1 MNSDTTDPIPA
12 APEEKLTYGKVH
24 RHVLGNM
31 KPVDKKFF
39 GVLGLLLLGVGVGIA
54 AEVNQIRHGQGVNGM
69 NNPVAWGTYLVNFV
83 FWVGIGH
90 AGTLISAILYLFRA
104 EFRTAVARSAEAM
117 TVFAVLTAG
126 LFPLLHMGR
135 VWIFYWLMPYPNQRQ
150 LWPNFVSP
158 LLFDVVAVST
168 YLTVSILFW
177 YTGLI
182 PDLAAARDNAKR
194 SLRKIGYGWFAL
206 GWHNDNR
213 NWRHHTRAYLFFAAL
228 ATPLVISVHSV
239 VSWDFALSLVPG
251 WHSTVFP
258 PYFVAGAIHS
268 GFAMVIVLLIP
279 LRKVQ
284 QLEQVITISV
294 MEKMAKVLILTG
306 MILGYAYG
314 FEFVVAYYSG
324 NPFEMD
330 AFTRRAL
337 GYGMIPFWIMV
348 SCNVFVPVLFFVRK
362 IRRSLKWLFV
372 IGILINVG
380 MWYERYVIIIS
391 LSRDFIPYS
400 WGHFFPSFNELAMMV
415 GSFCWFFMFFWL
427 FIRFLPTVSIAEVK
441 EGLDPPGKGSGHGH

>member
-1 MNSDTTDPIPA
+1 MSDNVTSE
-12 APEEKLTYGKVH
+12 PEAQSNLTYRQVNEK
-24 RHVLGNM
+24 VLGNM
-31 KPVDKKFF
+31 KPVNLRYLA
-39 GVLGLLLLGVGVGIA
+39 VLGMLIAGVGIGIA
-54 AEVNQIRHGQGVNGM
+54 CEVRQVYYGMGVDGM

-90 AGTLISAILYLFRA
+90 AGTLISAILFLFRA
-104 EFRTAVARSAEAM
+104 KFRTAVARSAEAM

-135 VWIFYWLMPYPNQRQ
+135 VWIFYWLLPYPNQRE
-150 LWPNFVSP
+150 LWPNFQSP

-182 PDLAAARDNAKR
+182 PDLAVARDNTKGI
-194 SLRKIGYGWFAL
+194 RKILYGVFSL
-206 GWHNDNR
+206 GWQNSNQ

-251 WHSTVFP
+251 WHSTIFP
-258 PYFVAGAIHS
+258 PYFVSGAIHS
-268 GFAMVIVLLIP
+268 GFAMVITLLIP

-284 QLEQVITISV
+284 HLESIITIDV
-294 MEKMAKVLILTG
+294 LEKMAKILILTG
-306 MILGYAYG
+306 CILGYAYA
-314 FEFVVAYYSG
+314 FEFVVAFFSQ
-324 NPFEMD
+324 NPIEVD
-330 AFTRRAL
+330 AFRMRAT
-337 GYGMIPFWIMV
+337 GYGAISFWIMV
-348 SCNVFVPVLFFVRK
+348 GCNVFVPMLFFIRK
-362 IRRSLKWLFV
+362 IRRSLLCLLV

-380 MWYERYVIIIS
+380 MWYERYVIIIT

-400 WGHFFPSFNELAMMV
+400 WGSYFPTANEFGIMF

-427 FIRFLPTVSIAEVK
+427 FVRFLPTVSITEVK
-441 EGLDPPGKGSGHGH
+441 EQLPPPGKGEAP